1 MTESKKI
8 LNGFGTTL
16 FAGIP
21 VKDIKASIVW
31 YEKLLGCPP
40 SFYPNEV
47 EAVWMLSDSQW
58 LYLIES
64 PERAGGSIQTII
76 GKDLETALDQI
87 AKRGLNYEKEEEPAE
102 GVRKVMFY
110 DPDGNEI
117 GLGRVTEN

>member
-1 MTESKKI
+1 MAESNKI

-21 VKDIKASIVW
+21 VKDIKISIAW

-47 EAVWMLSDSQW
+47 EAVWMMSDTQW
-58 LYLIES
+58 LYLIEA

-76 GKDLETALDQI
+76 GKDLEATLDQI
-87 AKRGLNYEKEEEPAE
+87 AERGIKYEKEETPAE

-117 GLGRVTEN
+117 GLGRVSET